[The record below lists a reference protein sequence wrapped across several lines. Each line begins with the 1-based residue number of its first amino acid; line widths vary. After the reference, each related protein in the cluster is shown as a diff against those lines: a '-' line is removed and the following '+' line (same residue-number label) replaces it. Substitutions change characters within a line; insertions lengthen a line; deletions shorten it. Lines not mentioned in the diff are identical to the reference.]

1 MTSQNPVIALRL
13 DQATFDKIRQLAER
27 DGRSMSNFVEHQLKR
42 LLHPNLDPA
51 LPASYYEA
59 PAKGRQIHL
68 EDAIAAVVKRGP
80 VNSVSNNTSAM
91 THGDLK
97 RAQHKKNMAARAARM
112 AERAAKHK

>member
-27 DGRSMSNFVEHQLKR
+27 DGRSMSNFVERQLKR

-51 LPASYYEA
+51 LPASYYEP

-68 EDAIAAVVKRGP
+68 EDAIAAAVKAGP
-80 VNSVSNNTSAM
+80 VTTAA
-91 THGDLK
+91 K
-97 RAQHKKNMAARAARM
+97 QAQAKKNMAARAARM